1 MTRVPLTV
9 LAAAAAAAPSRHH
22 ALVPPS
28 SGEAAPSYPAIALAD
43 PAAPKVLGAT
53 ELPCGGK
60 ASMRGKSPRE
70 EAAAL
75 FARLEAACKA
85 NPNLRLSINVF
96 DADAHGATVEAGGL
110 RCAPAEAP
118 LPLPSCAERELVT
131 TVEGMKALYWKRV
144 LTPAATA
151 AYEFVWLFD
160 NDIAADELDLA
171 ALARVVRDSGVPLI
185 QPRIKYQGTG
195 ADLHQFAHLRAETA
209 PPAAECAAV
218 STNYIDPQTPFM
230 SAEAWAFVHAQLLGV
245 ADDKV
250 LYDTDWGIP
259 DHWCRLLS
267 AQYLGANRGGKACVG
282 MEYTQPACAVAT
294 TVVRNFDQQTIAATG
309 GNNRVNNGEHMH
321 VYLEAL
327 PGCMW
332 QQPYEGTLDGATPAH
347 APRARCVAPGA
358 DHRPHRSHRSH
369 LRYDRIAFSLFLLF
383 FCCVGCVIGLS
394 DWRQRRRQKGYPFLE
409 ASRLLDIPDFAV
421 SSNDIAA
428 RDVVG
433 KKGFLPTSSSANSAL
448 GEEGDEL
455 SASFKLRQGDG
466 LSSRTTEGDE
476 NSASFKLRRT
486 TKGSPL
492 REL

>member
-1 MTRVPLTV
+1 
-9 LAAAAAAAPSRHH
+9 
-22 ALVPPS
+22 
-28 SGEAAPSYPAIALAD
+28 
-43 PAAPKVLGAT
+43 
-53 ELPCGGK
+53 
-60 ASMRGKSPRE
+60 MRGKSPRE

-75 FARLEAACKA
+75 FARLRRRARRT
-85 NPNLRLSINVF
+85 PNLRLSINVF

-282 MEYTQPACAVAT
+282 PSGAPMEYAQPACAVAT
-294 TVVRNFDQQTIAATG
+294 TVVRNFNQRTIDAVG
-309 GNNRVNNGEHMH
+309 GM
-321 VYLEAL
+321 
-327 PGCMW
+327 
-332 QQPYEGTLDGATPAH
+332 GA
-347 APRARCVAPGA
+347 
-358 DHRPHRSHRSH
+358 
-369 LRYDRIAFSLFLLF
+369 
-383 FCCVGCVIGLS
+383 
-394 DWRQRRRQKGYPFLE
+394 
-409 ASRLLDIPDFAV
+409 
-421 SSNDIAA
+421 
-428 RDVVG
+428 
-433 KKGFLPTSSSANSAL
+433 
-448 GEEGDEL
+448 
-455 SASFKLRQGDG
+455 
-466 LSSRTTEGDE
+466 
-476 NSASFKLRRT
+476 
-486 TKGSPL
+486 
-492 REL
+492 

>member
-1 MTRVPLTV
+1 MTRVPLTL

-282 MEYTQPACAVAT
+282 PSGAPMEYAQPACAVAT
-294 TVVRNFDQQTIAATG
+294 TVVRNFNQRTIDAVGGMGRVMNDQ
-309 GNNRVNNGEHMH
+309 HMH

-332 QQPYEGTLDGATPAH
+332 QQPYDGTLDGATPSYMRALL
-347 APRARCVAPGA
+347 ATPDPKAPPRAACVARAAAGQVVAAGANATSAVAGGRPDGRPQYFPG
-358 DHRPHRSHRSH
+358 DDYTCDD
-369 LRYDRIAFSLFLLF
+369 LVN
-383 FCCVGCVIGLS
+383 CT
-394 DWRQRRRQKGYPFLE
+394 
-409 ASRLLDIPDFAV
+409 
-421 SSNDIAA
+421 N
-428 RDVVG
+428 
-433 KKGFLPTSSSANSAL
+433 SSAESVN
-448 GEEGDEL
+448 
-455 SASFKLRQGDG
+455 
-466 LSSRTTEGDE
+466 SSRTTY
-476 NSASFKLRRT
+476 NSSNSSAEDDTRATSATAIRRQQQADDAVAEMM
-486 TKGSPL
+486 
-492 REL
+492 R